1 MANYQSNIH
10 HYLDDIPG
18 LKLRLGRQPMEALKE
33 APSCKPAEGLKKAPK
48 APLESYYL
56 GEETLSEA
64 QKMSV
69 NLIRE
74 PFQQTKFGPQPVSI
88 AHCVK
93 SMPGAT
99 ALAPV

>member
-1 MANYQSNIH
+1 
-10 HYLDDIPG
+10 
-18 LKLRLGRQPMEALKE
+18 MEALKE

-48 APLESYYL
+48 KLLESSYL

-64 QKMSV
+64 QKTSV
-69 NLIRE
+69 NLIRK
-74 PFQQTKFGPQPVSI
+74 PFQNIKFGPQPVSI
-88 AHCVK
+88 AHCGK

>member
-1 MANYQSNIH
+1 
-10 HYLDDIPG
+10 
-18 LKLRLGRQPMEALKE
+18 MEAPKE

-48 APLESYYL
+48 ASLESSYL

-64 QKMSV
+64 QKTSV

-74 PFQQTKFGPQPVSI
+74 PFQHIKFGPQPVSI

>member
-1 MANYQSNIH
+1 MSKQNTLAAKKSWGCPSLFSNQIWKDNSPKEKAFWKHIANYQSNIQ

-48 APLESYYL
+48 APLESSYL

-64 QKMSV
+64 R
-69 NLIRE
+69 L
-74 PFQQTKFGPQPVSI
+74 
-88 AHCVK
+88 
-93 SMPGAT
+93 
-99 ALAPV
+99 